1 MTKLNNKARLAATL
15 LLLALSGCS
24 TFRQP
29 AAGTPLADVTNRLG
43 KPNAIYVD
51 PDGSQWL
58 EYRGQPM
65 GQFQH
70 MAHVGA
76 DGRLISYEQVLT
88 SENFARVK
96 VNDWTRDQV
105 LRNFGQ
111 PAEKSHDRATGWEVW
126 SYRYKQDNVW
136 NSFMNIYFN
145 GRGIV
150 LKVDNTADPL
160 LDDRFKGL

>member
-1 MTKLNNKARLAATL
+1 MITSHKKTTYAAL
-15 LLLALSGCS
+15 LLTAVLAGCS
-24 TFRQP
+24 SFRQP
-29 AAGTPLADVTNRLG
+29 AAGTSLAEVTSRLG
-43 KPNAIYVD
+43 QPSATYPD

-76 DGRLISYEQVLT
+76 DGRLLSYEQVLT

-105 LRNFGQ
+105 LRNFGR
-111 PAEKSHDRATGWEVW
+111 PAESTRDRATGYDVW
-126 SYRYKQDNVW
+126 SYRYKQDGVW

-145 GRGIV
+145 ARGV
-150 LKVDNTADPL
+150 VRQVENTPDPL
-160 LDDRFKGL
+160 LDERFKGM

>member
-1 MTKLNNKARLAATL
+1 MTKLNKKTTLAAGL

-24 TFRQP
+24 VFRQP
-29 AAGTPLADVTNRLG
+29 TPGTPLTDVTARLG
-43 KPNAIYVD
+43 KPSAVYPD

-88 SENFARVK
+88 SPNFARVK

-105 LRNFGQ
+105 LRNFGR
-111 PAEKSHDRATGWEVW
+111 PAEDTRDRATGYQVW
-126 SYRYKQDNVW
+126 SYRYKQDKVW
-136 NSFMNIYFN
+136 NSYMNIYFN
-145 GRGIV
+145 ARGV
-150 LKVDNTADPL
+150 VRRVEDTPDPL
-160 LDDRFKGL
+160 LDSRFKSM

>member
-1 MTKLNNKARLAATL
+1 MNTSNKTALLTAALLA
-15 LLLALSGCS
+15 LALSGCS
-24 TFRQP
+24 TFRGP
-29 AAGTPLADVTNRLG
+29 HPGTPLTEVTARLG
-43 KPNAIYVD
+43 QPKASYPD

-76 DGRLISYEQVLT
+76 DGRLLSYEQVLT

-105 LRNFGQ
+105 LRNFGR
-111 PAEKSHDRATGWEVW
+111 PAEVSRDRASGYEVW
-126 SYRYKQDNVW
+126 SYRYKEDGVW

-145 GRGIV
+145 GRGVVRRTENTPDPV
-150 LKVDNTADPL
+150 LDE
-160 LDDRFKGL
+160 RFKAV

>member
-1 MTKLNNKARLAATL
+1 MIKLHNKPILAAAL
-15 LLLALSGCS
+15 LALALSGCS

-29 AAGTPLADVTNRLG
+29 IAGTPLADVTNRLG
-43 KPNAIYVD
+43 KPTAVYPD

-96 VNDWTRDQV
+96 VNDWTREQV
-105 LRNFGQ
+105 ARNFGQ
-111 PAEKSHDRATGWEVW
+111 PAEKSQDRATGYAVW

-136 NSFMNIYFN
+136 NSFLNIYFN
-145 GRGIV
+145 ARGVV
-150 LKVDNTADPL
+150 LKVENTADPL
-160 LDDRFKGL
+160 LDDRFKGM